1 LTRSIVVAAFLVGA
15 AFALTCAGA
24 ASAAPLDRGKLLF
37 LRCASCH
44 DISDK
49 PSAKTGPNLAGVY
62 GRKAGSLPGY
72 TYSAAMKAQ
81 DFVWN
86 DQMLDR
92 WLARPA
98 DVVPGTAMAF
108 VGLSNKADREALIAY
123 LRTPVK

>member
-1 LTRSIVVAAFLVGA
+1 LFIGVVVALGCV
-15 AFALTCAGA
+15 
-24 ASAAPLDRGKLLF
+24 SAAPTPSINRGKLLF

-49 PSAKTGPNLAGVY
+49 PSSKTGPNLSGVFE
-62 GRKAGSLPGY
+62 RRAGSLPGY
-72 TYSAAMKAQ
+72 RYSAAMKAQ

-86 DQMLDR
+86 AEMLDR
-92 WLARPA
+92 WLARPS

-108 VGLSNKADREALIAY
+108 VGMSNKTDREALIAY